1 MKRQLCILSIL
12 LLATALPVAATGINS
27 SIRIE
32 SAGVVDDDLSTL
44 NGQIRIG
51 DGAIVRGDAESVNG
65 SVEVGRNVQLEG
77 VATVNG
83 DVEIGEG
90 AVVDGGVETVNGS
103 ISMEFGSR
111 AREVGTVN
119 GSVELNGAE
128 IEDDVTT
135 YNGDIT
141 LRDGANV
148 GGDIRISEANSRSS
162 RRGQPLRIYVEG
174 GSTVQGSVIVEDDD
188 MEVEVYLRGGTVAGE
203 IRGATVIE
211 K

>member
-1 MKRQLCILSIL
+1 M
-12 LLATALPVAATGINS
+12 A
-27 SIRIE
+27 
-32 SAGVVDDDLSTL
+32 VDDDLSTL
-44 NGQIRIG
+44 NGKIRI
-51 DGAIVRGDAESVNG
+51 DDDVIVRGDAESVNG
-65 SVEVGRNVQLEG
+65 SVEVGRNVRVEG
-77 VATVNG
+77 VASVNG

-90 AVVDGGVETVNGS
+90 TVVDGDVETVNGS

-111 AREVGTVN
+111 AQEVGTVN

-128 IEDDVTT
+128 VEDDVTT

-162 RRGQPLRIYVEG
+162 RRGQPLRIYIEG

-188 MEVEVYLRGGTVAGE
+188 MEVEVYLRGGTIAGQ
-203 IRGATVIE
+203 IQGAKVIE

>member
-12 LLATALPVAATGINS
+12 ILATALPAAATGINS
-27 SIRIE
+27 SIHIE
-32 SAGVVDDDLSTL
+32 SGMTVDEDLSTL
-44 NGQIRIG
+44 NGQIRID
-51 DGAIVRGDAESVNG
+51 DGATVRGDAESVNG
-65 SVEVGRNVQLEG
+65 SVEVGRNVRVEG
-77 VATVNG
+77 VASVNG

-90 AVVDGGVETVNGS
+90 TVVDGDVETVNGS
-103 ISMEFGSR
+103 ISMEFGSH

-128 IEDDVTT
+128 VEDDVTT
-135 YNGDIT
+135 YNGDVT

-148 GGDIRISEANSRSS
+148 GGDIRISEVNSRSN
-162 RRGQPLRIYVEG
+162 RRGRPLRIYVEG
-174 GSTVQGSVIVEDDD
+174 GSSVQGSVIVEDEDL
-188 MEVEVYLRGGTVAGE
+188 EVEVYLRGGTVAGE